1 MQSRQAYVRSGCK
14 MLPLSLSWIPILKK
28 SSGKLQ
34 LKSHR
39 MLLLLDS
46 STQTEHSERLP
57 VIHITLMLR
66 NCKVAA
72 SGLIDFYVWSGRQC
86 LCPKLFSNLSNS
98 EASKIVGNLVANK
111 EVLKRMGSKG
121 RWPFSC
127 HTKSW

>member
-1 MQSRQAYVRSGCK
+1 

-46 STQTEHSERLP
+46 STQTEHSERL
-57 VIHITLMLR
+57 IHITLMLR
-66 NCKVAA
+66 NCKVAT

-86 LCPKLFSNLSNS
+86 LCPKLFSNLSIWQIKRFLKGWDQKEDGPFLAIQRVGEGGSSQGEYSGINS
-98 EASKIVGNLVANK
+98 DK
-111 EVLKRMGSKG
+111 EL
-121 RWPFSC
+121 
-127 HTKSW
+127 